1 MSDSQEHREK
11 IDRVVTGQR
20 LSRRSFLISS
30 AGACGALALWS
41 LQSPRAAAS
50 GKTTAP
56 GMVTIV
62 EFGTN
67 GKKTGKVVVA
77 KVMKSDAEWQQQL
90 SPISYQVTR
99 QAGTERAYSGDLL
112 NVHDR
117 GLFRCICCDTAV
129 FSSETKFDSGTG
141 WPSFWQPIA
150 RENVVEP
157 TDRSDGMERTA
168 VSCKECDAH
177 LGHVFT
183 DGPPPTG
190 LRYCMN
196 SVAMRFVKLA

>member
-1 MSDSQEHREK
+1 MSDSTNLKELSAAQY
-11 IDRVVTGQR
+11 QR
-20 LSRRSFLISS
+20 PSRRSFLAAS

-41 LQSPRAAAS
+41 LRPAGTAFAA
-50 GKTTAP
+50 TTP

-62 EFGTN
+62 QFGTN
-67 GKKTGKVVVA
+67 GKKTGKVVVP
-77 KVMKSDAEWQQQL
+77 KVVKSDAEWQQLL
-90 SPISYQVTR
+90 SPISYQVAR
-99 QAGTERAYSGDLL
+99 QAGTERAYTGDTL
-112 NVHDR
+112 NMHDR

-129 FSSETKFDSGTG
+129 FSSDTKFDSGTG

-150 RENVVEP
+150 RENVVEA

-168 VSCKECDAH
+168 VSCRQCDAH

-196 SVAMRFVKLA
+196 SVAMHFVKLA

>member
-1 MSDSQEHREK
+1 MSDSLEHREEN
-11 IDRVVTGQR
+11 GQR
-20 LSRRSFLISS
+20 RSRRAFLVTS

-41 LQSPRAAAS
+41 LHPAATASAAS
-50 GKTTAP
+50 GKTTTP
-56 GMVTIV
+56 NMVTIV
-62 EFGTN
+62 QFGAN

-77 KVMKSDAEWQQQL
+77 KVVKSDAEWQQLL
-90 SPISYQVTR
+90 SPIAYEVAR
-99 QAGTERAYSGDLL
+99 EAGTERAYSGDLL

-117 GLFRCICCDTAV
+117 GLFRCICCDVAV
-129 FSSETKFDSGTG
+129 FNSDTKFDSGTG
-141 WPSFWQPIA
+141 WPSFWAPIA
-150 RENVVEP
+150 RENVVEI
-157 TDRSDGMERTA
+157 TDKSLGMERTA
-168 VSCKECDAH
+168 VSCRQCDAH